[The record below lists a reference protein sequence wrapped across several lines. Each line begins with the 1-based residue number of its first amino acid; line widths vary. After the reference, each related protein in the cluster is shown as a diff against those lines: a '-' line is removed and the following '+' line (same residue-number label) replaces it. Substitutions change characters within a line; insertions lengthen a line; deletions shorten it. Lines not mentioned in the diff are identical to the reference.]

1 MAQAFF
7 EFLEQRSQEVDSLLC
22 VGLDPHVSHL
32 PTPNVAGVRD
42 FCLRLIEAT
51 APYAAA
57 FKPNSAFFEV
67 FGAEGIQVLKDV
79 IAAVPFGVPVLLDA
93 KRGDIGSTSQA
104 YAQAAFGNLGAHA
117 TTVNPYLG
125 EDSVSPFLAD
135 PAKGVFLL
143 CKTSNP
149 GAGDL
154 QDLLVN
160 GQPIYLQ
167 VARLAQK
174 WNVRNNIGLVV
185 GATYPEVLAEVRREI
200 PDLWFLAPGIGA
212 QGGELPSALAAG
224 LRADGL
230 GMLVTISRGLS
241 QAADP
246 ALAARE
252 FRDAINAARKAG
264 PRKAKPAFKHRLLAD
279 DLLRLGCV
287 QFGEFT
293 LKSGKVSPIY
303 LDLRRLVGDPAAL
316 SRAAAAYVELLR
328 PLTFDRLAALPYAAL
343 PIAAAISLQS
353 GWPLVYPRKETK
365 EYGTKSPVEGPYEK
379 GETVVVVDDLVT
391 TGESKFEG
399 IQKLEAVGLQVRDVV
414 VLINRQSPK
423 SNTFAEKGLALHAV
437 LHLPE
442 LLEHWYTQGAITSQQ
457 HQAALDFLQ
466 QS

>member
-7 EFLEQRSQEVDSLLC
+7 QFLEQRSRNVDSLLC
-22 VGLDPHVSHL
+22 VGLDPQLSHL
-32 PTPNVAGVRD
+32 PTPDVAGARD

-67 FGAEGIQVLKDV
+67 FGADGIQALEEV
-79 IAAVPFGVPVLLDA
+79 IGAIPVSIPVLLDA

-104 YAQAAFGNLGAHA
+104 YARAAFETLGAHA
-117 TTVNPYLG
+117 ITVSPYLG

-154 QDLLVN
+154 QDLLAD
-160 GQPIYLQ
+160 GQPLYLQ
-167 VARLAQK
+167 VARLAQN
-174 WNVRNNIGLVV
+174 WNKHKNIGLVV
-185 GATYPEVLAEVRREI
+185 GATYPEVLADVRREV
-200 PDLWFLAPGIGA
+200 PDLWFLAPGVGA
-212 QGGELPSALAAG
+212 QGGELSSALAAG
-224 LRADGL
+224 LRSDGL
-230 GMLVTISRGLS
+230 GMLVPISRGIS
-241 QAADP
+241 QAANP

-252 FRDAINAARKAG
+252 FRDAINAARKA
-264 PRKAKPAFKHRLLAD
+264 RSQKTKPAFRHRLLAD
-279 DLLRLGCV
+279 DMLRLGCV

-316 SRAAAAYVELLR
+316 SRAAAAYLEWLR
-328 PLTFDRLAALPYAAL
+328 PLAFDRLAALPYAAL

-365 EYGTKSPVEGPYEK
+365 EYGTKSPVEGPYQK
-379 GETVVVVDDLVT
+379 GETVVVIDDLVT

-399 IQKLEAVGLQVRDVV
+399 IEKLESVGLQVRDVV
-414 VLINRQSPK
+414 VLINRQPPK
-423 SNTFAEKGLALHAV
+423 SNAFAQKGLTLHAV

-442 LLEHWYTQGAITSQQ
+442 LLEYWHAQGAITTDQR
-457 HQAALDFLQ
+457 QATLDFLLQ
-466 QS
+466 G